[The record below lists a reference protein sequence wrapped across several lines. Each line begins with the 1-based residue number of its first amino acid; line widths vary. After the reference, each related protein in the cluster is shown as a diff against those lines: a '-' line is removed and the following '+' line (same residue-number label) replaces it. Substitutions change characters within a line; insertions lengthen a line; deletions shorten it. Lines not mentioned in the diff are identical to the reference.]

1 MDTFLIRD
9 TIKQRRQ
16 VKLAFIGDIVG
27 KPGREI
33 IGKYLPQLKEA
44 YKLDLVIANY
54 ENASHGFGLTKKNA
68 DELFGYGI
76 DVMTGGNHSWDK
88 KEIFQLFER
97 YPLIRPINYPDSSP
111 GKGLLKIDV
120 VGQQIAIVNVMG
132 HYTMP
137 MVNNPFLIMDEV
149 VNRLK
154 EEGIKHIVVDIH
166 AEATSEKLA
175 MVHLLKERVS
185 AIFGTHTHVGTD
197 DLMIVDGCCYV
208 TDVGLTGC
216 RDGIIGMDIKIP
228 IQRFMTGLGGHF
240 DVPKKCQTMLQLIVF
255 ELDDDGRGVM
265 AEKLKIYDNGEVYNV
280 EARIEQF

>member
-1 MDTFLIRD
+1 LDTFLIRD
-9 TIKQRRQ
+9 KIKQRRQ

-44 YKLDLVIANY
+44 YKFDLVIANY

-166 AEATSEKLA
+166 AEATSEKLV